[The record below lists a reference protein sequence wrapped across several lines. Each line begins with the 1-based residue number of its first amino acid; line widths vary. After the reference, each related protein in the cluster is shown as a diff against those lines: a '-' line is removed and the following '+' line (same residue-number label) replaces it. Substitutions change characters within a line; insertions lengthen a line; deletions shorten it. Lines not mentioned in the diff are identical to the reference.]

1 MLDVVTI
8 PLDSSGAMSATARE
22 TEVT

>member
-8 PLDSSGAMSATARE
+8 PLDNSGAMTATARE
-22 TEVT
+22 AEVT